1 MALGGLMHPKE
12 RIQNDLKEA
21 MRAGDTRRREVLRLL
36 MAAFKQVEVD
46 RQTELTEA
54 DALGVLMG
62 EAKKRREAIA
72 EMSAAGR
79 TELAAQEQYELE
91 VIESYLPRQLDRAE
105 LEAMAREVIA
115 QVGARSPKD
124 MGLVMKE
131 LMARVKGQADGK
143 LVNTIVRELLS

>member
-1 MALGGLMHPKE
+1 MHPKE
-12 RIQNDLKEA
+12 QIQTDLKEA

-36 MAAFKQVEVD
+36 LAAFKQVEVD
-46 RQTELTEA
+46 RQIELSEA

-72 EMSAAGR
+72 EMTSAGR
-79 TELAAQEQYELE
+79 DDLAAQERYELE
-91 VIESYLPRQLDRAE
+91 IIESYLPRQLDRVE

-115 QVGARSPKD
+115 QVGATSPKD
-124 MGLVMKE
+124 VGLVMKE

-143 LVNTIVRELLS
+143 VVNAIVRELLGQAR

>member
-1 MALGGLMHPKE
+1 MHPKE
-12 RIQNDLKEA
+12 QIQTDLKEA

-36 MAAFKQVEVD
+36 LAAFKQVEVD
-46 RQTELTEA
+46 RQIELSEA

-72 EMSAAGR
+72 EMTAAGR
-79 TELAAQEQYELE
+79 DELAAQERYELE
-91 VIESYLPRQLDRAE
+91 IIESYLPRQLDRAE

-115 QVGARSPKD
+115 QVGATSPKD
-124 MGLVMKE
+124 VGLVMKE

-143 LVNTIVRELLS
+143 VVNAIVRELLGQAR

>member
-1 MALGGLMHPKE
+1 MHPKE
-12 RIQNDLKEA
+12 QIQADLKVA

-46 RQTELTEA
+46 RRIELSES
-54 DALGVLMG
+54 DALGILVS

-72 EMSAAGR
+72 EMSGAGR

-91 VIESYLPRQLDRAE
+91 LIESYLPRQLERAE
-105 LEAMAREVIA
+105 LEPIVREAIA
-115 QVGARSPKD
+115 EVGATTPKD
-124 MGLVMKE
+124 MGQVMKVV
-131 LMARVKGQADGK
+131 MARVKGQADGK

>member
-1 MALGGLMHPKE
+1 MHPKE
-12 RIQNDLKEA
+12 QIQADLKEA

-46 RQTELTEA
+46 RRIELSES
-54 DALGVLMG
+54 DALGILVS

-72 EMSAAGR
+72 EMSGAGR

-91 VIESYLPRQLDRAE
+91 LIESYLPRQLERAE
-105 LEAMAREVIA
+105 LEPIVREAIA
-115 QVGARSPKD
+115 EVGATTPKD
-124 MGLVMKE
+124 MGQVMKVV
-131 LMARVKGQADGK
+131 MARVKGQADGK

>member
-1 MALGGLMHPKE
+1 MHPKE

-46 RQTELTEA
+46 RQIELTEA

-79 TELAAQEQYELE
+79 AELVAQEQYELE

-105 LEAMAREVIA
+105 LEALAREVIA
-115 QVGARSPKD
+115 QVGAKSAKD

-143 LVNTIVRELLS
+143 VVNAIVRELLG